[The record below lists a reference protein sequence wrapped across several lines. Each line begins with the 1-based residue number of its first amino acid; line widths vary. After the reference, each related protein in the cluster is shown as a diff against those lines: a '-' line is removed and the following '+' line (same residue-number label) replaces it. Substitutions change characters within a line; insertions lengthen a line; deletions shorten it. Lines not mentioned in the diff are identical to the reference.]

1 MSFELFGPET
11 KCDISVGYISTD
23 RGLVEGINLY
33 EANQHAKLN
42 PGTQFIFR
50 NRDKVNY
57 LNINEVN
64 KLKPADML
72 PSKNSANDKCS
83 GIVGLNLE
91 GDTTKSIDDAF
102 DVQEALTGG
111 TTKRGARDGND
122 KTEVNFYGGG
132 GVGVQASPIIGIDGS
147 ILAVQVIHGGYGYK
161 YPPIVD
167 ISDDTGQG
175 AGVNAKA
182 IIKTTTSDEDVF
194 IEEYD
199 AEEDYEEYDLETC
212 APELEKV
219 GYGQRW
225 GSDGKDLGKWN
236 PSSYLNPG
244 IGTFRQDPI
253 RYEIERYQ
261 QFLLQLQDGTR
272 IQNNRILQ
280 WWTTRQ

>member
-1 MSFELFGPET
+1 MSFDLFGPET
-11 KCDISVGYISTD
+11 KCDIKVGYISTD

-64 KLKPADML
+64 KLKTADML
-72 PSKNSANDKCS
+72 PSKNAAYDKCS

-102 DVQEALTGG
+102 DVEEALTGG
-111 TTKRGARDGND
+111 TTKRGASDGDDRTN
-122 KTEVNFYGGG
+122 VNFYGGG
-132 GVGVQASPIIGIDGS
+132 GVGVQAAPIIGIDGS
-147 ILAVQVIHGGYGYK
+147 ILAVQVVHGGYGYK

-175 AGVNAKA
+175 AGVVAKA
-182 IIKTTTSDEDVF
+182 IIKTKTSDDDVF
-194 IEEYD
+194 VEEYD
-199 AEEDYEEYDLETC
+199 GEEDYEEYDLETC
-212 APELEKV
+212 APEVVRENI
-219 GYGQRW
+219 GYGQRF
-225 GSDGKDLGKWN
+225 GPDGKDLGKWN
-236 PSSYLNPG
+236 PSSYLNAG
-244 IGTFRQDPI
+244 IGTFKADPI

-261 QFLLQLQDGTR
+261 KYDLQ
-272 IQNNRILQ
+272 I
-280 WWTTRQ
+280 